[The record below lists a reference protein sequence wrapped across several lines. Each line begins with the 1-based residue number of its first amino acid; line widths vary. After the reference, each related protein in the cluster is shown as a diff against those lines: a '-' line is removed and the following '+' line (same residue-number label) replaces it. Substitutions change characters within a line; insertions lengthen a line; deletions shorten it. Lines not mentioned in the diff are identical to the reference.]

1 MSKKGFGKFLL
12 GASIGAGLGLLF
24 APKTGK
30 KTRAELKVKLDEL
43 LLKAK
48 EVDLNEVREEFT
60 NKVNALKEEIEQ
72 LDQEKALKV
81 AKKTAKELEK
91 KAEELVEYAKKK
103 GLPVLEE
110 TAEVAKEKAIL
121 LIKEVLKKLED
132 KGE

>member
-12 GASIGAGLGLLF
+12 GATVGAGLGLLF

-48 EVDLNEVREEFT
+48 DVDLNEVREEFT
-60 NKVNALKEEIEQ
+60 AKVESLKTEIEN
-72 LDQEKALKV
+72 LDSEKALNV

-91 KAEELVEYAKKK
+91 KANELVEYAKKK

-110 TAEVAKEKAIL
+110 TALVAKEKSIV

>member
-1 MSKKGFGKFLL
+1 MSKKGLGKFLL
-12 GASIGAGLGLLF
+12 GATVGAGLGLLF

-48 EVDLNEVREEFT
+48 DVDLNEVREEFT
-60 NKVNALKEEIEQ
+60 EKVEALKTEIEQ
-72 LDQEKALKV
+72 LDSEKVLKV
-81 AKKTAKELEK
+81 AKSTAKELEK
-91 KAEELVEYAKKK
+91 KANDLVEYAKKK

-110 TAEVAKEKAIL
+110 TALAAKEKSIA

>member
-48 EVDLNEVREEFT
+48 EVDLKEVREEFT
-60 NKVNALKEEIEQ
+60 NKVNSLKEEIEQ
-72 LDQEKALKV
+72 LDKEKALKV

-91 KAEELVEYAKKK
+91 KAEELVAYAKKK

>member
-12 GASIGAGLGLLF
+12 GATIGAGLGLLF

-48 EVDLNEVREEFT
+48 DVDLNEVREEFT
-60 NKVNALKEEIEQ
+60 AKVESLKTEIEN
-72 LDQEKALKV
+72 LDSEKALKV

-91 KAEELVEYAKKK
+91 KANELVEYAKKK

-110 TAEVAKEKAIL
+110 TALVAKEKAIV

>member
-48 EVDLNEVREEFT
+48 DVDLNEVREEFT
-60 NKVNALKEEIEQ
+60 DKVNSLKEEIEQ
-72 LDQEKALKV
+72 LDKEKALKV